1 MYDAFGRQT
10 TIPAADAPDGAN
22 AAISLSYFDTDSVQ
36 SITQT
41 VGGVTTASTFGLD
54 PDGRRAT
61 ESITGSSPS
70 TITDHY
76 VDGSDSPGYAPQVG
90 SSTTTYSSYL
100 QGLSGLGAT
109 VTTQGGTSTAS
120 LDFSDLSG
128 SIVATVGLTSG
139 SDATG
144 LTASSATDEYGNSST
159 ANSNT
164 GVLNYGWEG
173 GAQRE
178 VSNAGLTL
186 MGARVY
192 DPTRGRFSSTDP
204 VAGGNEDDY
213 NYPDD
218 PTVSQDSTGESSKCH
233 GRSKST
239 KSNHSETVNGRHW
252 VARWWDLWLNECE
265 VSDVLANN
273 EWNQTWVGVVFG
285 GLGFSPL
292 SVLAWGLGGII
303 ELLIGYSSRELSRC
317 DRRHRGVHMWQH
329 DNGGHCVSQ

>member
-1 MYDAFGRQT
+1 M
-10 TIPAADAPDGAN
+10 
-22 AAISLSYFDTDSVQ
+22 SYFDTDSVQ

-54 PDGRRAT
+54 PDGRRAA

-76 VDGSDSPGYAPQVG
+76 VDGSDSPGYASQVG
-90 SSTTTYSSYL
+90 SSSTTYSSYL

-128 SIVATVGLTSG
+128 SIVATVGVASG

-144 LTASSATDEYGNSST
+144 LTASAAIDEYGNSST
-159 ANSNT
+159 PNSNT

-192 DPTRGRFSSTDP
+192 NAATGRFTSPDP
-204 VAGGNEDDY
+204 VSGGNENAY

-218 PTVSQDSTGESSKCH
+218 PINDRDINGQISHKKVVAVIRSFGAKLKAKAKRMHSKK
-233 GRSKST
+233 GNLILGLKA
-239 KSNHSETVNGRHW
+239 VVFWGIVD
-252 VARWWDLWLNECE
+252 VAIGSLFIEAALLPL
-265 VSDVLANN
+265 VLAAAG
-273 EWNQTWVGVVFG
+273 TIVGLGAALESAGLSAILAAVLDVFELADTIVDVVIG
-285 GLGFSPL
+285 GLL
-292 SVLAWGLGGII
+292 ITWGIAGI
-303 ELLIGYSSRELSRC
+303 S
-317 DRRHRGVHMWQH
+317 
-329 DNGGHCVSQ
+329 GHKIAFWGITN